1 MHLSSRTAVAV
12 LAAFL
17 AFLAFAPPA
26 SAWSVRGHRLVGQLA
41 ERELVPDTRAEVAR
55 LLAGEPEP
63 TLAGVSA
70 WADQVRA
77 NDPVLGRRSAP
88 WHYVTMRAPDCA
100 YDAARDCPGGDCVV
114 EAIRTQSAILA
125 DRGRS
130 LADRRQAL
138 KFVVHFVGDVHQPL
152 HASNRGDKGGNTVQV
167 RIPQHGGGERGG
179 NMHSL
184 WDRGLI
190 DYTGLSEP
198 DYLAHLE
205 RVPLVIG
212 HAAPGLPPSAHAWA
226 EHACAIA
233 MRPGLYPA
241 TAAPPPGYMEAWTP
255 LVDEQLR
262 RAGIRLA
269 QVLNAA
275 LAP

>member
-1 MHLSSRTAVAV
+1 MHQPSRVAAAL
-12 LAAFL
+12 LAAL
-17 AFLAFAPPA
+17 VALLAFAPSA
-26 SAWSVRGHRLVGQLA
+26 SAWSVRGHRLVGGLA
-41 ERELVPDTRAEVAR
+41 ERELAPRARAEVDR
-55 LLAGEPEP
+55 LLAGEAEP

-70 WADQVRA
+70 WADEVRA

-114 EAIRTQSAILA
+114 EAIRAQVAILA

-152 HASNRGDKGGNTVQV
+152 HANNRGDKGGNEVQV

-179 NMHSL
+179 NLHGL
-184 WDRGLI
+184 WDRGLV

-198 DYLAHLE
+198 DYLARLE
-205 RVPLVIG
+205 RLPLAIEQGGPAVPP
-212 HAAPGLPPSAHAWA
+212 AAHAWA

-241 TAAPPPGYMEAWTP
+241 TANVPAGYMAAWTP
-255 LVDEQLR
+255 IADEQLR
-262 RAGIRLA
+262 RAGSRLA
-269 QVLNAA
+269 QLLNAA